1 MKSGIYKTTAAHRRS
16 VRQYTQRHANAIRDK
31 ARESQRERLLRFK
44 AGLACIA
51 CGEEHPAALDFH
63 HRNPKEKRFT
73 VSNAVSRRDI
83 SDDEIWA
90 EIAKCDVL
98 CRNCHAKLH
107 WNSASN
113 GGGSGSRKLRGK
125 RYDTG
130 QLALL

>member
-1 MKSGIYKTTAAHRRS
+1 M
-16 VRQYTQRHANAIRDK
+16 
-31 ARESQRERLLRFK
+31 
-44 AGLACIA
+44 

-63 HRNPKEKRFT
+63 HRNPKEKRFNIS
-73 VSNAVSRRDI
+73 VAVAHRDI
-83 SDDEIWA
+83 PDDEIRA

-107 WNSASN
+107 WNAAAS
-113 GGGSGSRKLRGK
+113 GGGSGSRKPRGK